1 MKKLFSIV
9 TILTL
14 LMPHA
19 SYAKVDKDV
28 NVAKVQAML
37 AELCYEP
44 GIVDGA
50 WGKKTE
56 TAVKAFFAK
65 HYRKYDGNFDVKD
78 ANFILSAG
86 ASAKAF
92 GSETIKKCLVV
103 YSDRIGNSLNNDKIK
118 QITQKVA
125 NKKKKSKKLKP
136 FTSKSSTKNLK
147 SSCPNGSEPKKTL
160 SANGSFFTYKC
171 SVSSSSGIDKSLDPN
186 GQTGL
191 PEISYPNDQTL
202 KYILYKYLYYGTEIG
217 DRYHLVKA
225 SNPYSF
231 KFDLRDD
238 KYIKRQMQET
248 SLLSYLLYEDGK
260 IVIDEITP
268 EDRFGDMFKDTSV
281 YLSQSMGK
289 SITSYITGHAICD
302 GYIKSVDARLD
313 DWPILEGTLYHNQK
327 LINILNMAAGDQAYI
342 RKKGFTKSSRGLVN
356 ANMPSVQSIMKNE
369 LKGSKKSHSRYN
381 YVNSN
386 PNLVLSYI
394 LFKYGDADF
403 KQLLNDVFQKKVR
416 IKDEIFLN
424 KNVLA
429 RKDEHS
435 LFHQFYATRYDY
447 LRIAKAMLD
456 DWQNDTCV
464 GKYLK
469 TIHER
474 RIPKKDRQGKI
485 GRLSKPLSYGGFF
498 HTGFKGMEN
507 RPVMSM
513 DGFGGQTIAIDFE
526 RGRIVATLAVH
537 DNMQFPKSGSFNY
550 NKISY
555 QVIKNGK
562 PASILPAKEKLT
574 AEPVIDP
581 QQLILDYKARK
592 ETEREAKKYWDNYYA
607 EIFWKDVWGDKYN
620 REASSDGFI
629 MLSEN
634 FENSDQTD
642 IRVEDRN
649 NQWHVKRDNDGN
661 SIYCNKRNS
670 GWTDFTFGSE
680 HWSDYSISY
689 RMKLPTS
696 KVGRLE
702 THIRKKNDGDY
713 RAMINSSGR
722 SVIQFTKSA
731 NENIGSGYAT
741 TKLDQWSKIELI
753 ASSDN
758 IKYLVDGQLVVG
770 TKDNRLRYG
779 AGMIAV
785 SPFLE
790 VCVDDIVV
798 KKVSSKNK

>member
-1 MKKLFSIV
+1 MNKLLSIIS
-9 TILTL
+9 ILTL
-14 LMPHA
+14 LVPHA

-50 WGKKTE
+50 WGNKTE

-65 HYRKYDGNFDVKD
+65 HYRKYDGNFDVND

-92 GSETIKKCLVV
+92 GSTSVKKCLVV
-103 YSDRIGNSLNNDKIK
+103 YS
-118 QITQKVA
+118 
-125 NKKKKSKKLKP
+125 
-136 FTSKSSTKNLK
+136 
-147 SSCPNGSEPKKTL
+147 
-160 SANGSFFTYKC
+160 
-171 SVSSSSGIDKSLDPN
+171 SSGIDTSLNPN
-186 GQTGL
+186 GPTGI
-191 PEISYPNDQTL
+191 PESSNPNDPTL
-202 KYILYKYLYYGTEIG
+202 KYILYKYLYYGTDIG
-217 DRYHLVKA
+217 DRYHLIKA

-268 EDRFGDMFKDTSV
+268 KDRFGDMFKDTSV
-281 YLSQSMGK
+281 YLSMSMGK
-289 SITSYITGHAICD
+289 SITSYITGHAICG
-302 GYIKSVDARLD
+302 GYIESVDSRLD

-327 LINILNMAAGDQAYI
+327 LINLLNMAAGDQGYANI
-342 RKKGFTKSSRGLVN
+342 RGFINSSRGIIN
-356 ANMPSVQSIMKNE
+356 TNQPSIQSMMKYE
-369 LKGSKKSHSRYN
+369 FKGSKKSNSSYN
-381 YVNSN
+381 YVNSI

-403 KQLLNDVFQKKVR
+403 KQLLDDIFQKKVR

-424 KNVLA
+424 KNVFA
-429 RKDEHS
+429 KKDEQS
-435 LFHQFYATRYDY
+435 LFHQFYTTRYDY

-474 RIPKKDRQGKI
+474 RISKNGLQGNK
-485 GRLSKPLSYGGFF
+485 GRVGMPRGYGGFF
-498 HTGFKGMEN
+498 HTGFKGMKN

-526 RGRIVATLAVH
+526 RGRIVATLAIH

-592 ETEREAKKYWDNYYA
+592 ETEREAKQYWDNYYTKVFSGDWGA
-607 EIFWKDVWGDKYN
+607 SADGSTIFIED
-620 REASSDGFI
+620 
-629 MLSEN
+629 
-634 FENSDQTD
+634 FENTD
-642 IRVEDRN
+642 KRKVRVKVIN
-649 NQWHVKRDNDGN
+649 NDDNGKNKWYIKQDNDGN
-661 SIYCNKRNS
+661 SVYCNKSNS
-670 GWTDFTFGSE
+670 GWSDFNFGSE

-689 RMKLPTS
+689 KMKFS
-696 KVGRLE
+696 ADKFGMLE
-702 THIRKKNDGDY
+702 THIRKKHHY
-713 RAMINSSGR
+713 QYKASINSSGR
-722 SVIQFTKSA
+722 SV
-731 NENIGSGYAT
+731 E
-741 TKLDQWSKIELI
+741 WSKIQLI
-753 ASSDN
+753 ASGKN
-758 IKYLVDGQLVVG
+758 INFLIDDKVFASS
-770 TKDNRLRYG
+770 KNNRIKKG

-785 SPFLE
+785 SPFSE

-798 KKVSSKNK
+798 KKVSTKNK